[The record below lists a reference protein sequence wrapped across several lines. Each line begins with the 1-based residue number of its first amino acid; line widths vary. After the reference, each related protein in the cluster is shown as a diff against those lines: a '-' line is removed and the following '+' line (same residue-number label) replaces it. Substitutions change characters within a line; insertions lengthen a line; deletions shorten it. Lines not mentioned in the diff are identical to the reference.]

1 MFEIKLKKSK
11 ADIYYKSDLQ
21 TSKNAWCNISIS
33 KDKIFVYISRDKSRS
48 YWIGGKKGKSCKLSI
63 KFNDIKKT
71 ITVNTSNKI
80 IIHSMKD
87 YIKIK
92 KKAIYYKYIN
102 ENDNRIE
109 FKEIL

>member
-11 ADIYYKSDLQ
+11 ADICYKSDLQ

-33 KDKIFVYISRDKSRS
+33 KNSIFVYVSRDKSRS

-63 KFNDIKKT
+63 KFNDAKKM
-71 ITVNTSNKI
+71 ITVNTTNKI
-80 IIHSMKD
+80 IIRSD
-87 YIKIK
+87 LYYTKIK
-92 KKAIYYKYIN
+92 KKAIYYKYMN

-109 FKEIL
+109 FNKI